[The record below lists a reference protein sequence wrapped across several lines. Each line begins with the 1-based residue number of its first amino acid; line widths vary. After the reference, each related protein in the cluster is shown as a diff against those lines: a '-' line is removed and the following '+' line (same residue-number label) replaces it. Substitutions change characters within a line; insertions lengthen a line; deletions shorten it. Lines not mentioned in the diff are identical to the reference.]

1 MEPLNQIERKEAIRN
16 FLIVNGVLVILFVLG
31 AYFLFASPL
40 KVMDHHLS
48 SYVQDE
54 NQQKDLNEKVKGI
67 HGNIFDLVQNDKDRL
82 TVAPADLAGQAALQ
96 NTRQNLEDKIRRTL
110 EDIKSDTTRALR
122 PIVLTNYQNYIQLLD
137 VTLNYRQTIDFLQKS
152 IADAN
157 AKAGTLDDANR
168 KLTEQDAQLKTENMI
183 ASAAKGAAP
192 AGGGGGGGA
201 DPTTQNMLKAKDAQI
216 ADLTDKYNACNTA
229 LQQYKTY
236 RGVPPTTTTAQPA
249 SGGGGSSASILFDE
263 ANDLLQKGKAESSP
277 SNRDSYYF
285 VSQEILKKIKSSYPD
300 QGAWKAKYTEV
311 EGAIKKAG
319 GF

>member
-1 MEPLNQIERKEAIRN
+1 MEPLNQIEKKEAIRN
-16 FLIVNGVLVILFVLG
+16 FLIVNGVLVVLFVLG

-40 KVMDHHLS
+40 MVMNHHLS

-82 TVAPADLAGQAALQ
+82 TVTATDVAGQAALQ
-96 NTRQNLEDKIRRTL
+96 TTRQNLEDKIRRTL
-110 EDIKSDTTRALR
+110 EDIKSDTVRALR

-137 VTLNYRQTIDFLQKS
+137 VTLNYRKTIDYLQG
-152 IADAN
+152 AVNDAN
-157 AKAGTLDDANR
+157 TKAGTLDDANR

-201 DPTTQNMLKAKDAQI
+201 DPNTQNLLKAKDAQI

-229 LQQYKTY
+229 LSQYKTY
-236 RGVPPTTTTAQPA
+236 RGVPPTTAAQPA
-249 SGGGGSSASILFDE
+249 SGGGGSSASVLFDE

-285 VSQEILKKIKSSYPD
+285 VSQEILKKIKASYPD